1 MLKLSGYFNHPK
13 GRLAYL
19 LQKNIVSGKT
29 FRLVVLVIQHSDLPS
44 NPLPL
49 SSTIHQP
56 KHDLAGFTINSNC
69 CGEKK
74 HDKHLAV
81 VILIIQETI
90 SQSDGQNRSIL
101 GVRVEKNL

>member
-29 FRLVVLVIQHSDLPS
+29 FRLAVLVIQHSDLPS

-49 SSTIHQP
+49 FSTIHQP

-74 HDKHLAV
+74 HDQHLAV
-81 VILIIQETI
+81 VILIIQEII
-90 SQSDGQNRSIL
+90 SQSDGQNRS
-101 GVRVEKNL
+101 KS